1 MTALSPSYAVETSP
15 MPEIVAGSILP
26 SCYYLF
32 LGDGIMEY
40 Q

>member
-1 MTALSPSYAVETSP
+1 MTSLSPSFAIETSP
-15 MPEIVAGSILP
+15 MPEIVADSILP

-32 LGDGIMEY
+32 LGDGIVKF